1 MTIDETI
8 DNLEWIKHSLI
19 ADSEQDKAVDMAI
32 KSLESWEKV
41 KAEIEDAKIDFDI
54 NIGMEKYY
62 NSAIDDVLQIIDKHI
77 KEVQRD
83 D

>member
-62 NSAIDDVLQIIDKHI
+62 NNAIDDVLQIIDKHI